1 MESPKM
7 RAKGIYN
14 EDGYVLVG
22 ALLILLLLIVI
33 GIAATTSTVMEIQI
47 AGSDRTH
54 KETFYAADGG
64 TQVGSELVEQA
75 IFDFPSVTLPTMAGV
90 AYVEIDKDGKP
101 DNNPPG
107 QLFVATNY
115 SQLFLNPDVDPNNLT
130 SANRTAYFSYGVDD
144 SVGTTIPRTDI
155 WVGGHPQQNVGGA
168 LQQLAGYEG
177 KGKGAAGGGGSR
189 LYEIHSKSY
198 GNNNSESW
206 LVVEWL
212 HVL

>member
-1 MESPKM
+1 MEA
-7 RAKGIYN
+7 RGIVAKGMNN
-14 EDGYVLVG
+14 EGGFVLVG

-64 TQVGSELVEQA
+64 TQVGSELVEQS
-75 IFDFPSVTLPTMAGV
+75 IWDFPSVTLPVNASGV
-90 AYVEIDKDGKP
+90 SYLGNLSVSSAY
-101 DNNPPG
+101 NN
-107 QLFVATNY
+107 LY
-115 SQLFLNPDVDPNNLT
+115 LNPDLDPTNL
-130 SANRTAYFSYGVDD
+130 SIANRDAYFNYGGADPM
-144 SVGTTIPRTDI
+144 GTMVPRTDI
-155 WVGGHPQQNVGGA
+155 WIGGHAVQNPGGS

-177 KGKGAAGGGGSR
+177 KGKGAAGGGGGR
-189 LYEIHSKSY
+189 LYRIHSKSY

-206 LVVEWL
+206 LIVDWL